1 MTQLFSLSRALG
13 SGKSAIEIGHRDSC
27 GRLIAKN
34 HHRWKPPL
42 LLQTLDDQAII
53 LVVASDLNTEFL
65 ATLPLIAAYVCWC
78 EKLLSINHFRQLG
91 TTFFW
96 DFLLHD
102 LLRLELLTAYACTNM

>member
-1 MTQLFSLSRALG
+1 
-13 SGKSAIEIGHRDSC
+13 
-27 GRLIAKN
+27 LIAKN